1 MPYSAVI
8 QPSPLP
14 LRNDGTPDSTLT
26 VQITFVWPKLMSAEP
41 SAWALNPRSMVTTRS
56 SSAALPECLCPSLFR
71 FNRLPLHQYG
81 WSIILTHRPQIRLF
95 MTSSMTGYFSLVDQ
109 GLSCEVRSVNHRFLE
124 ISVRAPEGLRYL
136 EPIIRRQCKASL
148 GRGKVDWTIRSTGES
163 ETALAVDTAKLAE
176 IADALETISQVIPST
191 QPPSL
196 TDLLAW
202 PGVAHTP
209 TTAPDPHLIET
220 FIDQVLNGLIQ
231 ARQAEGEALH
241 AILLDKLDALNHHVA
256 TIKSETARLIERQ
269 TERLRDR
276 FQSLQVDVEPERL
289 HQEIVLLVQ
298 KNDIGEELDRL
309 STHIDAFTVQLNQGG
324 SSKESVGKRLDFLV
338 QELNRETNTIASK
351 SWDSALTL
359 LAVEMKV
366 LIEQLREQ
374 IQNVE

>member
-1 MPYSAVI
+1 
-8 QPSPLP
+8 
-14 LRNDGTPDSTLT
+14 
-26 VQITFVWPKLMSAEP
+26 
-41 SAWALNPRSMVTTRS
+41 
-56 SSAALPECLCPSLFR
+56 
-71 FNRLPLHQYG
+71 
-81 WSIILTHRPQIRLF
+81 

-163 ETALAVDTAKLAE
+163 DAALAVDTAKLTE
-176 IADALETISQVIPST
+176 IADALETISQFVPST
-191 QPPSL
+191 QPASL

-202 PGVAHTP
+202 PGVTYTP
-209 TTAPDPHLIET
+209 TTSPDPGLIET
-220 FIDQVLNGLIQ
+220 FLDRVLKGLIQ
-231 ARQAEGEALH
+231 ARQAEGQALQ

-256 TIKSETARLIERQ
+256 TIKSETGRLIERQ
-269 TERLRDR
+269 TERLRGR
-276 FQSLQVDVEPERL
+276 FQSLKVDVEPERL

-309 STHIDAFTVQLNQGG
+309 STHIDAFTAQLDQAS

-338 QELNRETNTIASK
+338 QELNRETNTIAAK
-351 SWDSALTL
+351 SWDSTLTL
-359 LAVEMKV
+359 RTVEMKV